1 MPFDGTLTPRQ
12 VHLLDKLDE
21 VSEYLA
27 SEDMWCKRRLHDPN
41 GQRCLLGALKEA
53 HADWLLYQPVISAAR
68 EVTGITDHR
77 IETFNDAARTDF
89 STVRAVLDRARFG
102 IMAGTTPR
110 GLLHRVAYHSG
121 TWRRSLLQRNWRRV
135 RDLAVAKLLGKIPI
149 CHDATLTA
157 PVVALPVP
165 SPDCR

>member
-27 SEDMWCKRRLHDPN
+27 SENIWCKRRLHDPN

-53 HADWLLYQPVISAAR
+53 HADWHLYQPVISAAR
-68 EVTGITDHR
+68 QVTGITYHR

-89 STVRAVLDRARFG
+89 STVRACSGPCTIWHHGWDDTARA
-102 IMAGTTPR
+102 
-110 GLLHRVAYHSG
+110 
-121 TWRRSLLQRNWRRV
+121 
-135 RDLAVAKLLGKIPI
+135 
-149 CHDATLTA
+149 LTA
-157 PVVALPVP
+157 GCLSLWHVEAITASAELASGP
-165 SPDCR
+165 